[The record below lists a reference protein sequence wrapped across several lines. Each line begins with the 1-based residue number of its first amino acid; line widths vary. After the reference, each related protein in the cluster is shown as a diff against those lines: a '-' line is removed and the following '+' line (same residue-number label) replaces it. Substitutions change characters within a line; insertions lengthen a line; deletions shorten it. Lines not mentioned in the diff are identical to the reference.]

1 MFAKIWSISLGIL
14 VSKLSIFCLAILFAV
29 KFDSNFALPSK
40 NLPRTDLKS
49 LPLTLLEGGI
59 FISPE
64 GVIPISVKKSCTVS
78 GDISPLNWG
87 FNLTTPVCTFL
98 PLLLPDG
105 SVTAL
110 SLSVLDLGSTYFS

>member
-29 KFDSNFALPSK
+29 KFDSNFALPNK
-40 NLPRTDLKS
+40 NLPR
-49 LPLTLLEGGI
+49 TLLEGGI

-87 FNLTTPVCTFL
+87 FNLTTLVCTFL